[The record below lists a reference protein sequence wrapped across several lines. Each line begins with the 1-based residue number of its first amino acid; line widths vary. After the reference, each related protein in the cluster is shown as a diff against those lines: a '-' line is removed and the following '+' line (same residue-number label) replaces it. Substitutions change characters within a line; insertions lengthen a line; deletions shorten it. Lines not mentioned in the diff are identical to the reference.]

1 MKRKYLS
8 VVAIAALSI
17 LTLASCKKEVKETT
31 EPGVEEV
38 VKTEE
43 VLQDNSKTSLDWAG
57 TYKGTIPCADCPGI
71 DESIEIK
78 ADGTFK
84 LVDHYQERKDG
95 HFEEEGTYEWDAT
108 GNKIILSLKDGGKK
122 HLAVHEGSLLLLDQ
136 EGNEI
141 TGALAENY
149 RLKKQ

>member
-1 MKRKYLS
+1 MKRKYFTVLTVAAMS
-8 VVAIAALSI
+8 V

-31 EPGVEEV
+31 EPTTVEEV
-38 VKTEE
+38 TPTETMA
-43 VLQDNSKTSLDWAG
+43 DNSKTSLDWAG

-71 DESIEIK
+71 DETIEIK

-95 HFEEEGTYEWDAT
+95 HFEEEGKFEWDAT
-108 GNKIILSLKDGGKK
+108 GSKIILTLKDGSTKQ
-122 HLAVHEGSLLLLDQ
+122 LAVHEGSLLVLDL
-136 EGNEI
+136 EGNVI
-141 TGALAENY
+141 TGNLAENY